1 MLLFRSRLF
10 RLFRFGGGGG
20 GGVIVGRSVELIKN
34 LRADDEINSN
44 KHAAVVE
51 AGSYVDSA
59 YCYDNGGCIKLF
71 ASTAAAAA
79 AELLLSAVASSC

>member
-1 MLLFRSRLF
+1 MLLFRRRLF

-44 KHAAVVE
+44 KHAAVIE

-79 AELLLSAVASSC
+79 ELLLSAVASSC